1 MNNTQEK
8 YDELYNII
16 STLNVLL
23 DEITD
28 DYYRSTLMETKF
40 EAEKEMEELE
50 EILRNEQ
57 REEYEQANLEYE
69 RSVY

>member
-1 MNNTQEK
+1 MNNAQEK

-16 STLNVLL
+16 STLNVLI

-28 DYYRSTLMETKF
+28 DYYKSTLMETKF
-40 EAEKEMEELE
+40 EAEKEIEEVE

-57 REEYEQANLEYE
+57 REEYEQAILEYE
-69 RSVY
+69 GSVY

>member
-28 DYYRSTLMETKF
+28 DYYKNTLMETKF

-57 REEYEQANLEYE
+57 YAEYEQAILEYE
-69 RSVY
+69 RGVY